1 MIELVNFLKEKGAI
15 ENKQALNT
23 ALLERE
29 KLGSTGIGENVAIP
43 HAKCDEIQQI
53 ITLFGRSTKGIEF
66 ESLDQRPVHFICL
79 LLAPTNSTGPHL
91 IALARIA
98 RLFKSKPLREK
109 ILKAHGSDNIYS
121 VLIEE
126 DSKIL

>member
-1 MIELVNFLKEKGAI
+1 MIRNKET
-15 ENKQALNT
+15 LLT
-23 ALLERE
+23 ALIERE
-29 KLGSTGIGENVAIP
+29 KLGSTGIGENMAIP
-43 HAKCDEIQQI
+43 HAKSDEIDKI
-53 ITLFGRSTKGIEF
+53 LIVFARSLSGIEF

-98 RLFKSKPLREK
+98 RLFKSKTLREK